1 MDKSEFEKRYAAARK
16 KVIEK
21 EFSSLNDMQRK
32 AVLTTEGPLLLLAGA
47 GSGKTTVLINRI
59 VNLIRY
65 GRGSDSSEVPSW
77 ATEDDLILLEAA
89 AQSSSKPTEEE
100 RALCRVEPAEP
111 WRILAITFTNKAADE
126 LKVRLERALGDVASD
141 IWAMT
146 FHSACVRIL
155 RRHIELLGYTK
166 SFTIYDSSDSQSVM
180 KRVLRDAGIDEKVL
194 PVKSV
199 LGIVSRAKDS
209 LQSPETFADEAQKSY
224 DARAKIAASAY
235 VEYQKRL
242 KSADAVDFDDLIYL
256 TVKLLSDNKEVRDY
270 YRRYF
275 RYVLVDEYQD
285 TSLLQYRLVSLLTG
299 ENGNICVVGDDD
311 QSIYRF
317 RGATIENIL
326 SFEENYKNA
335 RSIKLEQNYRST
347 GHILDAANSVI
358 KNNRGRK
365 GKHLW
370 TDLGEGE
377 KPRLY
382 VAGNEDEEAAYIAAR
397 VLEAVAAG
405 DNFRDF
411 AVLYRMNAQS
421 NRLEYAF
428 KRQGIPYRVIG
439 GMRFFDRAEI
449 KDVTSYLCAVQNP
462 ADDLRL
468 MRIINMPPRGIGAA
482 TLETLRIK
490 AAETGKPV
498 FSIILDSAHIPE
510 LSRSSKKL
518 MEFAKLLLELRAESG
533 SRPLDEFY
541 DILLDK
547 TGYLAYLGD
556 GDENIAKVEN
566 IKELKSNIV
575 SYMEHEEAP
584 SLAGFLDEIALYTD
598 LDSLEDKDNSVIMM
612 TMHAA
617 KGLEFPWVFVAG
629 MEDGIF
635 PSIRSIG
642 EESEMEEERR
652 LCYVALTRAKRHLIL
667 TAAKQRMLYGRT
679 SSNTISRFV
688 DEIPEEHIDKPE
700 ERPTYSGRY
709 DSDDIFGYD
718 ERPRY
723 GYYQERRASS
733 PRPVQRPAAQPASRP
748 APKPAAPAAKKPL
761 IELKP
766 GDRIVHRS
774 FGAGEVKSVTPM
786 PGDALVT
793 VAFDSA
799 GEKKML
805 LKTASAFI
813 TKE

>member
-498 FSIILDSAHIPE
+498 FSVILDSAHIPE

-584 SLAGFLDEIALYTD
+584 TLAGFLDEIALYTD

-688 DEIPEEHIDKPE
+688 DEIPEKHIDKPE

-709 DSDDIFGYD
+709 DSDDVFGFD

-733 PRPVQRPAAQPASRP
+733 PKPVSRPAAKPAV
-748 APKPAAPAAKKPL
+748 PKPITPAAKKPL

>member
-584 SLAGFLDEIALYTD
+584 TLAGFLDEIALYTD

-688 DEIPEEHIDKPE
+688 DEIPEKHIDKPE

-733 PRPVQRPAAQPASRP
+733 PKPVSRPAAKPA
-748 APKPAAPAAKKPL
+748 APKPITPAAKKPL
-761 IELKP
+761 MELKP

>member
-126 LKVRLERALGDVASD
+126 LKARLERALGDVASD

-209 LQSPETFADEAQKSY
+209 LQSPETLADEAQKGY

-235 VEYQKRL
+235 IEYQKRL

-311 QSIYRF
+311 QSIYRI

-761 IELKP
+761 MELKP

>member
-498 FSIILDSAHIPE
+498 FSVILDSAHIPE

-584 SLAGFLDEIALYTD
+584 TLAGFLDEIALYTD

-688 DEIPEEHIDKPE
+688 DEIPEKHIDKPE

-733 PRPVQRPAAQPASRP
+733 PRPVSRPAAKPA
-748 APKPAAPAAKKPL
+748 APKPITPAAKKPL